1 MKYRYVNCSSV
12 STNSGCYYS
21 SDFSTYIYAKQW
33 TIPSTI
39 PVVVRHDMDP
49 VISASLYT
57 KGCSDAYIYSMKNN
71 KCFGLSRKEQD
82 MIGYVLIGVGI
93 VILIAVIA
101 VIISLCTC
109 CVSMLQ
115 KTKKT
120 KPTQQEAQAAIPI
133 AEPVPPSYVQQPP
146 VIPGSQPFMYVQQ
159 DQYAQPNPY
168 GQSGP
173 YY

>member
-1 MKYRYVNCSSV
+1 MKYRYVNYSV

-21 SDFSTYIYAKQW
+21 SNFSTYIYAKQW

-57 KGCSDAYIYSMKNN
+57 RGCSDAYIDSMKNN

-82 MIGYVLIGVGI
+82 MIGYKWIGVGI
-93 VILIAVIA
+93 VILAVIA
-101 VIISLCTC
+101 VIISPCTC
-109 CVSMLQ
+109 RVSVLQ

-120 KPTQQEAQAAIPI
+120 KPTQQEPQAAILI
-133 AEPVPPSYVQQPP
+133 AEPVPLRYV
-146 VIPGSQPFMYVQQ
+146 
-159 DQYAQPNPY
+159 
-168 GQSGP
+168 
-173 YY
+173 